1 VVIDALIAALSV
13 GERRCLLAERGCYR
27 IGADDGAV
35 AAALRAL
42 DGGAWIAALQ
52 YNSRALV
59 ASWRALAAGRAWPG
73 RSEALL
79 ALARAL
85 GVRLPASEY
94 RLPEDALE
102 ALLARARKS
111 QGARVPV
118 RGAPGH
124 KGRVGDGVERLLVGD
139 PRRRQRGQQADHAEA
154 EIKSVPVRGD
164 QVIERVKL
172 GVVSARSNPLDK
184 CARVLFVFVEQRGA
198 GDSDYFVRGHH
209 LHEFD
214 RTRFQALWRDGF
226 LVETA
231 AGTPRRP
238 SRGLYLTP
246 RWFRDSGIWPG

>member
-1 VVIDALIAALSV
+1 VVIDALIAALSD
-13 GERRCLLAERGCYR
+13 GERRCLLAERGAYR
-27 IGADDGAV
+27 IGADSGAIV
-35 AAALRAL
+35 QSLRAL

-52 YNSRALV
+52 HNSRAL
-59 ASWRALAAGRAWPG
+59 ASAWRALANARAWPG
-73 RSEALL
+73 RAEALL
-79 ALARAL
+79 AIARAL
-85 GVRLPASEY
+85 GTRLPDSEY

-111 QGARVPV
+111 QGTRLPV

-124 KGRVGDGVERLLVGD
+124 KGRVGDAVERLLVGAKV
-139 PRRRQRGQQADHAEA
+139 RGQRADHAEA

-172 GVVSARSNPLDK
+172 GVVSARANPLEK

-198 GDSDYFVRGHH
+198 GDGDYFVRGHH

-214 RTRFQALWRDGF
+214 NARFQALWRDGF